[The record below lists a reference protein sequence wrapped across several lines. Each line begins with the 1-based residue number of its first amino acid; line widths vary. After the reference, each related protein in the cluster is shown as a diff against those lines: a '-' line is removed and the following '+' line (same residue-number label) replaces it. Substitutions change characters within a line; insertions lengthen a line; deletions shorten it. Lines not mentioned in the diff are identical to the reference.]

1 MIRRFALEI
10 PSHLVWDCGLSME
23 NMSALEFTQVA
34 ILSGISCATPVPA
47 TGVGK
52 LVLLQCFQIK

>member
-10 PSHLVWDCGLSME
+10 PSHLVWDGRLSME

-34 ILSGISCATPVPA
+34 ILSSISCATPVPA
-47 TGVGK
+47 TGVVK
-52 LVLLQCFQIK
+52 W